1 MLTLTRKVGESI
13 YIGKDIVIYVKEIKG
28 KQVRIGVDASLE
40 FPVYRG
46 EIYER
51 IMEENK
57 LSSKAPVS
65 MDEITS
71 LFKSAKSRKESS
83 IEGGQNES

>member
-13 YIGKDIVIYVKEIKG
+13 YIGKDVVIIVKEIKG
-28 KQVRIGVDASLE
+28 KQVRIGVDAPLE

-51 IMEENK
+51 IMEENRI
-57 LSSKAPVS
+57 SSKAPMS
-65 MDEITS
+65 IDEISS
-71 LFKSAKSRKESS
+71 LFKTIKHKKNEENVKET
-83 IEGGQNES
+83 

>member
-13 YIGKDIVIYVKEIKG
+13 YVGKDVMVIVKEIKG
-28 KQVRIGVDASLE
+28 KQVRIGVAAPLE

-57 LSSKAPVS
+57 LSSQAPIS
-65 MDEITS
+65 IDEVMS
-71 LFKSAKSRKESS
+71 LFKSAKSAKSDS
-83 IEGGQNES
+83 

>member
-13 YIGKDIVIYVKEIKG
+13 YVGKDVVVIIKEIKG
-28 KQVRIGVDASLE
+28 KQVRIGVEAPME

-51 IMEENK
+51 IMEENRI
-57 LSSKAPVS
+57 SSNIAVS
-65 MDEITS
+65 IDEISS
-71 LFKSAKSRKESS
+71 LFKSAKHRKES
-83 IEGGQNES
+83 